1 MAQFIHPYKVH
12 PERTRAWTME
22 ETKIPHR
29 PNSTSRSS
37 RRDFQRAVIVN
48 PVFQQQF
55 NEATESVHEEEL
67 EPTLMEDPQAQGPR
81 RVTKRENINVIRECE
96 WDVKDIKDEAG
107 RRTPLNRPLVA
118 LLGVVCL
125 TSFASFLL
133 TLLILFG
140 SVETRNCSCR
150 DNAGFGSTSSA
161 IKSDDDDRNQ
171 KVSENTTT
179 LDQTMVRKEIDEL
192 RKLLKKQNAK
202 LVERITSQE
211 KKIQELTERLVS
223 TELKLKTVEGALVG
237 QIAGL
242 RNETKSTTGPLKELR
257 NLWKA
262 VNATVEETAN
272 LTIKVDDEFRNV
284 RRSMNGL
291 KKSLLTNMTLQLE
304 VLQSKLNDTAAKCL
318 EQDNKLNS
326 IWKDVNR
333 TLLFKINQLNLSI
346 HSAYALANQ
355 TESAFKSFKNNTEH
369 SFISVSNGLR
379 SLEKSANLT
388 KDELS
393 LTVSNTNEE
402 LKNAT
407 DRLHLEDITLKA
419 ILDEI
424 NRTLS
429 IKVENV
435 SKLQG
440 PIGPPGFNGSQG
452 PIGPAGPRGFN
463 GTQGLQGAIGPQGF
477 NGSQGAQGLTG
488 LPGPQGA
495 GDFSQC
501 KHKTKTETAS
511 QNPVR
516 SNIRAAPVKVTL
528 GEPSGKRIVGATC
541 SANFAQQY
549 FLTTA
554 INPANSQIFYYCK
567 CYGHYGAGSTSVQCT
582 MHYWECPLTS

>member
-1 MAQFIHPYKVH
+1 MC
-12 PERTRAWTME
+12 
-22 ETKIPHR
+22 IP
-29 PNSTSRSS
+29 
-37 RRDFQRAVIVN
+37 DKG
-48 PVFQQQF
+48 
-55 NEATESVHEEEL
+55 L
-67 EPTLMEDPQAQGPR
+67 
-81 RVTKRENINVIRECE
+81 
-96 WDVKDIKDEAG
+96 
-107 RRTPLNRPLVA
+107 
-118 LLGVVCL
+118 
-125 TSFASFLL
+125 
-133 TLLILFG
+133 
-140 SVETRNCSCR
+140 
-150 DNAGFGSTSSA
+150 
-161 IKSDDDDRNQ
+161 
-171 KVSENTTT
+171 
-179 LDQTMVRKEIDEL
+179 VRKEIDEL
-192 RKLLKKQNAK
+192 RKLLKNLNAT
-202 LVERITSQE
+202 LVERITSQ
-211 KKIQELTERLVS
+211 
-223 TELKLKTVEGALVG
+223 TVEGALVG
-237 QIAGL
+237 QVAGL

-272 LTIKVDDEFRNV
+272 LTIK
-284 RRSMNGL
+284 
-291 KKSLLTNMTLQLE
+291 
-304 VLQSKLNDTAAKCL
+304 
-318 EQDNKLNS
+318 
-326 IWKDVNR
+326 
-333 TLLFKINQLNLSI
+333 INQLNLSI
-346 HSAYALANQ
+346 DSSYALANQ

-440 PIGPPGFNGSQG
+440 PIGHPGFNGSQG

-477 NGSQGAQGLTG
+477 NGSQVAQGLTG

-511 QNPVR
+511 QNPVT
-516 SNIRAAPVKVTL
+516 SNIHAAPVKVTL